1 MVTMRIRASGDREGR
16 RVKSTRERMEIVNVY
31 EELGSYRATAELC
44 GTSPKT
50 VRRVIERRRA
60 PDAGQGR
67 PARTHNTDSVQTLI
81 AERVRA
87 TDGRISAKRLL
98 PVAVAAGYQGSAR
111 NFRRAVAA
119 AKATWRRERRVYRP
133 WVPAPGEH
141 LVIDWGTEGA
151 WQIFCAVLPWSRY
164 RFVRFATNQQRE
176 TTLALL
182 AECLALI
189 GGVPNVVLADR
200 MGCLKAGVV
209 ANVVVPH
216 PDYVRFATHY
226 GFRPDF
232 CEARDP
238 ESKGVVE
245 ALVGYAKTDLVVPAG
260 GWPSVVE
267 ANAAATAWC
276 AEVNGRLH
284 SEIAAVPTA
293 RLATEGSVLRPLPT
307 LRVSPPSGVLR
318 KVDRL
323 GTVRFGSARYSV
335 PVALVGQSV
344 EVVLQAGMVA
354 ITHATMEVARHAIV
368 APGEV
373 ALIDAHY
380 GGPRAAPTRPIRPRA
395 EQEVAF
401 LALGP
406 IAEQFLRTAAAAGT
420 SRLYSELTA
429 IVALEAAWGRT
440 ALLAALERALQF
452 HRFRADDVR
461 SILMAGAGVAT
472 TVAAG
477 ESLPMALGLPA
488 VPTRSL
494 DAYALAEVV
503 R

>member
-1 MVTMRIRASGDREGR
+1 
-16 RVKSTRERMEIVNVY
+16 MEIVNVY

-60 PDAGQGR
+60 TTAGSGR
-67 PARTHNTDSVQTLI
+67 PLRAHNTDGVEALVE
-81 AERVRA
+81 ERVRA
-87 TDGRISAKRLL
+87 TDGRLSAKRLL

-111 NFRRAVAA
+111 NFRRAVAT
-119 AKATWRRERRVYRP
+119 AKAIWRRERRVYRP
-133 WVPAPGEH
+133 WVPVPGEH
-141 LVIDWGTEGA
+141 LVMDWGTEGT
-151 WQIFCAVLPWSRY
+151 WQLFCAVLPWSRY

-189 GGVPNVVLADR
+189 GGVPKRPKGTRLADR
-200 MGCLKAGVV
+200 MGCLKGGVV

-276 AEVNGRLH
+276 AEVNSRLH

-307 LRVSPPSGVLR
+307 LRVSPPAGVLR

-335 PVALVGQSV
+335 PTELVGQSV
-344 EVVLQAGMVA
+344 ELVVQGGMVLVVRA
-354 ITHATMEVARHAIV
+354 GAEVARHLIV

-380 GGPRAAPTRPIRPRA
+380 GGPRSAPARAIRPRA

-420 SRLYSELTA
+420 SRLQSELAA

-472 TVAAG
+472 PVPAG
-477 ESLPMALGLPA
+477 ESLPMALGLPT

-494 DAYALAEVV
+494 DAYALAEVL

>member
-1 MVTMRIRASGDREGR
+1 
-16 RVKSTRERMEIVNVY
+16 MEIVNVY

-60 PDAGQGR
+60 TSTGQ
-67 PARTHNTDSVQTLI
+67 ARAPRARNTDGVAALV
-81 AERVRA
+81 AERVCA

-111 NFRRAVAA
+111 SFRRVVAI

-141 LVIDWGTEGA
+141 LVMDWGTEGT
-151 WQIFCAVLPWSRY
+151 WQLFCAVLPWSRY
-164 RFVRFATNQQRE
+164 RFVRFATNQQRA
-176 TTLALL
+176 TTLALI

-284 SEIAAVPTA
+284 SEIAAVPMA

-307 LRVSPPSGVLR
+307 LRVSPPSGVFR

-323 GTVRFGSARYSV
+323 GTVRYGSARYSV
-335 PVALVGQSV
+335 PVELVGQSV
-344 EVVLQAGMVA
+344 ELVVQAGEVVIGRA
-354 ITHATMEVARHAIV
+354 GAEVARHTIV

-373 ALIDAHY
+373 ALLDAHY
-380 GGPRAAPTRPIRPRA
+380 GGPRTAPTRAIRPRA

-406 IAEQFLRTAAAAGT
+406 LAEQFLRTAAAAGT
-420 SRLYSELTA
+420 SRLHSELTA

-472 TVAAG
+472 PVPAG
-477 ESLPMALGLPA
+477 EPLPTALGLPA

-494 DAYALAEVV
+494 DAYALAEVL

>member
-1 MVTMRIRASGDREGR
+1 
-16 RVKSTRERMEIVNVY
+16 
-31 EELGSYRATAELC
+31 
-44 GTSPKT
+44 
-50 VRRVIERRRA
+50 
-60 PDAGQGR
+60 
-67 PARTHNTDSVQTLI
+67 
-81 AERVRA
+81 
-87 TDGRISAKRLL
+87 
-98 PVAVAAGYQGSAR
+98 
-111 NFRRAVAA
+111 
-119 AKATWRRERRVYRP
+119 
-133 WVPAPGEH
+133 
-141 LVIDWGTEGA
+141 
-151 WQIFCAVLPWSRY
+151 
-164 RFVRFATNQQRE
+164 
-176 TTLALL
+176 
-182 AECLALI
+182 
-189 GGVPNVVLADR
+189 
-200 MGCLKAGVV
+200 
-209 ANVVVPH
+209 VPH

-232 CEARDP
+232 CEARGP

-245 ALVGYAKTDLVVPAG
+245 ALVGYAKTDQGPEGTPPAS
-260 GWPSVVE
+260 GWSSVVE
-267 ANAAATAWC
+267 ANAAAMAWC

-307 LRVSPPSGVLR
+307 LHVSPPSGVLR
-318 KVDRL
+318 KHPQVGTRRL

-335 PVALVGQSV
+335 PVELVGQSV
-344 EVVLQAGMVA
+344 ELVVEAGMVIVVRA
-354 ITHATMEVARHAIV
+354 SAEVARHAIV

-380 GGPRAAPTRPIRPRA
+380 GGPRAAPARPIRPRA

-429 IVALEAAWGRT
+429 IVALAAAWGRT

-472 TVAAG
+472 TVTAG
-477 ESLPMALGLPA
+477 ESLPTTLGLPT

>member
-1 MVTMRIRASGDREGR
+1 MQINTSGREGAQM
-16 RVKSTRERMEIVNVY
+16 KSTREQMDMVNVY
-31 EELGSYRATAELC
+31 AELGSYRATAAVC
-44 GTSPKT
+44 GTTHRTVKQVMERRATNGGQERP
-50 VRRVIERRRA
+50 VRR
-60 PDAGQGR
+60 
-67 PARTHNTDSVQTLI
+67 HNTDSVEVLI

-111 NFRRAVAA
+111 NFRRAVAK
-119 AKATWRRERRVYRP
+119 AKAIWRRERRVYRP

-141 LVIDWGTEGA
+141 LVMDWGTEGS

-182 AECLALI
+182 AECLTLI

-245 ALVGYAKTDLVVPAG
+245 ALVGYAKTDLVVPAD

-276 AEVNGRLH
+276 AEVNSRLH

-307 LRVSPPSGVLR
+307 LRVSPPAGVVR

-335 PVALVGQSV
+335 PTEFVGQSV
-344 EVVLQAGMVA
+344 DVVVQGGMVLVVRA
-354 ITHATMEVARHAIV
+354 GAEVARHMIV

-380 GGPRAAPTRPIRPRA
+380 GGPRSAPTRPIRPRA

-406 IAEQFLRTAAAAGT
+406 VAEQFLRTAAAAGT
-420 SRLYSELTA
+420 SRLYGELTA

-440 ALLAALERALQF
+440 ALLAALERSLQF

-472 TVAAG
+472 TVPAG

-494 DAYALAEVV
+494 DAYSLAEVL